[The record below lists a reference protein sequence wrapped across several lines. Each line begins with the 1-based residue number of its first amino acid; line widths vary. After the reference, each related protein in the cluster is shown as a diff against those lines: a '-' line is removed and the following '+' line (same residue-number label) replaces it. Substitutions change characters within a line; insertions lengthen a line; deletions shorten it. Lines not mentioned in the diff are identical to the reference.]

1 MEFKELK
8 KQHICFVFN
17 YAFDSAAIP
26 LMSLAEKFLSV
37 FFKIQTH

>member
-8 KQHICFVFN
+8 KQHICFN

-26 LMSLAEKFLSV
+26 LIHLAEKFISV
-37 FFKIQTH
+37 FFKI